1 MRSLPS
7 RWSRGPRGLAVV
19 LFAGCCA
26 ACAAAAHEELRPP
39 VEPSATR
46 TPDLVEVVALDPTI
60 RTDVRYATTNNFA
73 GHAVY
78 PVARVFLQREAAEAV
93 VRAHRALA
101 ASGYGLL
108 LFDGYRPW
116 SVTRLFWEITPPE
129 QRAFVADPRKGS
141 RHNRGC
147 AVDLTLYD
155 RTTGREVEM
164 PSAYDDFSEK
174 ASPAWAGG
182 DPAARERRDLLR
194 RTLEAEGFTVYENE
208 WWHYDYR
215 GWREYPVLDRSFAEL
230 TKRRSQ

>member
-1 MRSLPS
+1 MRFLPS
-7 RWSRGPRGLAVV
+7 RSGRALRGFAFGL
-19 LFAGCCA
+19 LAGYVA
-26 ACAAAAHEELRPP
+26 ACATAREELRPP
-39 VEPSATR
+39 VEPAATR
-46 TPDLVEVVALDPTI
+46 APDLVEVVALDPTI
-60 RTDVRYATTNNFA
+60 HTDVRYATTNNFA
-73 GHAVY
+73 RRAVY
-78 PVARVFLQREAAEAV
+78 PVARVYLQREAADAV
-93 VRAHRALA
+93 VRAHRTLA

-116 SVTRLFWEITPPE
+116 SVTRLFWEITPPA

-182 DPAARERRDLLR
+182 DPAARARRDLLR
-194 RTLEAEGFTVYENE
+194 RTLEAEGFAVYENE
-208 WWHYDYR
+208 WWHYDFR
-215 GWREYPVLDRSFAEL
+215 GWREYPVLDLSFPDL
-230 TKRRSQ
+230 MQRRPR